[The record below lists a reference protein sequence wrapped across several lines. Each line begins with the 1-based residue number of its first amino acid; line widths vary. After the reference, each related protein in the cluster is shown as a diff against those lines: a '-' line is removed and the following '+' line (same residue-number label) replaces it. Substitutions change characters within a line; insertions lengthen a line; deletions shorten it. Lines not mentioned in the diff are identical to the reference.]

1 MNALQSMFS
10 LFLIC
15 MMIIPLMTLT
25 PFPEQP
31 DFGIFEDASDIG
43 NVRYAGSTQFDP
55 ETQTYRLKGS
65 GYNMWY
71 ERDEF
76 HFAWKKMSGDFLI
89 RTQLSFIGEGVDP
102 HRKAGVI
109 IRSSLDTSS
118 AYVDIAVHGDGLT
131 SLQFRKSNGALT
143 EQVVSDIDSA
153 DVVQLE
159 RKGNTF
165 IMSVA
170 KFGNHFISDTL
181 AELDLGEEVYA
192 GIFIS
197 SHNPDVVE
205 EAEFRNV
212 RIIKPANADFVP
224 YQDYIGSNLEVMTVE
239 NGHRKILH
247 QSSESLQA
255 PNWTPDGKTLIYN
268 SNGLLYTYDLADGE
282 IAELNTGFATNNN
295 NDHVISSD
303 GSRMGIS
310 HHSED
315 HEGHSIIYTVPLEG
329 GNPDLVTEKG
339 PSYLHG
345 WSPDDQFLIYTA
357 GRNGQYD
364 IYKIPVKGGEEIQLT
379 NEKTLDDG
387 SEYAPDGKYI
397 YFNSMRTGKM
407 EIWRMK
413 PDGNNPEQITDD
425 EYNNWFPHISPDGKW
440 MVYLAFPADI
450 DPADHPFYKHVT
462 LKLMPAEGGDARVI
476 AYVYGGQ
483 GTINVPSWS
492 PDSKRIA
499 FVSNTKYPL

>member
-1 MNALQSMFS
+1 MTFSPIPVQSNV
-10 LFLIC
+10 
-15 MMIIPLMTLT
+15 
-25 PFPEQP
+25 
-31 DFGIFEDASDIG
+31 GIFEDATDVG
-43 NVRYAGSTQFDP
+43 NVRHAGSTQFDA

-65 GYNMWY
+65 GYNMWFD
-71 ERDEF
+71 RDEF
-76 HFAWKKMSGDFLI
+76 HFAWKKMSGNFLL

-102 HRKAGVI
+102 HRKIGVI
-109 IRSSLDTSS
+109 IRSDLDTSS

-131 SLQFRKSNGALT
+131 SLQYRKTKGGIT
-143 EQVVSDIDSA
+143 EQVVSDVEAA

-159 RKGNTF
+159 RKGDTF

-170 KFGNHFISDTL
+170 KFGNHFTSDTL
-181 AELDLGEEVYA
+181 AEIDLGDEVYA
-192 GIFIS
+192 GLFIT

-212 RIIKPANADFVP
+212 RMIKPAADDFVP

-239 NGHRKILH
+239 IGHRKILH
-247 QSSESLQA
+247 QSPESLQA
-255 PNWTPDGKTLIYN
+255 PNWTQDGENLIYN
-268 SNGLLYTYDLADGE
+268 SNGLLYKFNLKNGE
-282 IAELNTGFATNNN
+282 ISEFNTGFATNNN
-295 NDHVISSD
+295 NDHVISFD

-310 HHSED
+310 HHSEE
-315 HEGHSIIYTVPLEG
+315 HEGQSIIYTVPLEG
-329 GNPDLVTEKG
+329 GTPTLVTEKG

-345 WSPDDQFLIYTA
+345 WSPDDKFLTYTA

-364 IYKIPVKGGEEIQLT
+364 IYKIPVEGGDEIQLT
-379 NEKTLDDG
+379 NQATLDDG
-387 SEYAPDGKYI
+387 SEYAPSGEYI

-413 PDGNNPEQITDD
+413 PDGSNPERLTND
-425 EYNNWFPHISPDGKW
+425 EFNNWFPHISPDGKW

-462 LKLMPAEGGDARVI
+462 LKLMPADGGEAKVI

-492 PDSKRIA
+492 PDSKKIA